1 MRALERGMF
10 RHLDLDSLPAG
21 HRTRGQYAMRYEDV
35 AQDGSIKLTAIA
47 PAFGPA
53 CYRPLWRA
61 HPVNERM
68 IKQGVLAILTGMRL
82 ELLGGPIAVTET
94 LQAEGGYA
102 LAHDV
107 DAAGNVARIFL
118 NLQVN
123 VSGPRGLTHG
133 KQPPGA
139 GEHIAVGR
147 AFAEHV
153 FTRPFGPPD
162 QRKVLSLEGPEGA
175 FVPPERY
182 VWPDAQR
189 LLELAVHER
198 ALTDVGAE
206 TITFGLIH
214 TDANQHVN
222 SLVYPSL
229 FEQAVVRRAH
239 ALGLKDIKL
248 GRMIDIAYRRPCFAG
263 DVMALHVQLVRSGD
277 QLAATGYFA
286 KPGDPPSRASCTLR
300 LTLR

>member
-1 MRALERGMF
+1 MF
-10 RHLDLDSLPAG
+10 RHLDLDSLPTG

-35 AQDGSIKLTAIA
+35 AQDGTIKLTAIA

-53 CYRPLWRA
+53 CYRPLWRS

-68 IKQGVLAILTGMRL
+68 IQQGVLAILTGMRL
-82 ELLGGPIAVTET
+82 EMLGGPIAVMES
-94 LQAEGGYA
+94 LSAEGGYM
-102 LAHDV
+102 LAHEQ
-107 DAAGNVARIFL
+107 DAAGNVTRVFL

-123 VSGPRGLTHG
+123 VSGTRGVTHG

-139 GEHIAVGR
+139 GEPIAVGR

-162 QRKVLSLEGPEGA
+162 QRKVLALEGPEGL

-182 VWPDAQR
+182 AWPDAQQ
-189 LLELAVHER
+189 LLALHVEDR
-198 ALTDVGAE
+198 ALTDFVAE

-229 FEQAVVRRAH
+229 FEQAVVRRVH
-239 ALGLKDIKL
+239 ALGLKDVGL
-248 GRMIDIAYRRPCFAG
+248 GRLIDIAYRRPCFAG
-263 DVMALHVQLVRSGD
+263 DVMSLQVQLLRTRDG
-277 QLAATGYFA
+277 LTAIGYFA
-286 KPGDPPSRASCTLR
+286 KPNEPPQRAHCTLR
-300 LTLR
+300 LVLSSTGRV